1 MILSPMTDRPA
12 TACLGMVAA
21 ALLACAATPARAEW
35 MSAGQLADLCA
46 STVPTDRGLCLSYVM
61 GVLDGGRW
69 RDPALK
75 TPDDQTGGQVRD
87 VVVRHLV
94 AHPEGRDQ
102 PARLAVQAAVAE
114 AWPALQARPAAKAPA
129 KPKKPVRKRRTRG

>member
-1 MILSPMTDRPA
+1 
-12 TACLGMVAA
+12 MVMS
-21 ALLACAATPARAEW
+21 LACAATPARAEW

-69 RDPALK
+69 RDPPVK

-87 VVVRHLV
+87 VVARYL
-94 AHPEGRDQ
+94 ATHPDGRDQ

-114 AWPALQARPAAKAPA
+114 TWPALQANPAVKRAS
-129 KPKKPVRKRRTRG
+129 KPKKPLRKRRTRG

>member
-1 MILSPMTDRPA
+1 MR
-12 TACLGMVAA
+12 TAVLAGLTS
-21 ALLACAATPARAEW
+21 ALWLPATPARAEW

-69 RDPALK
+69 RDPPVK

-87 VVVRHLV
+87 VVARYLA
-94 AHPEGRDQ
+94 AHPDGRDQ

-114 AWPALQARPAAKAPA
+114 AWPALQVNPAVKPTS
-129 KPKKPVRKRRTRG
+129 KPKKPLRKRRTRG